1 VARVMRNDTA
11 LLLAL
16 REQVDA
22 LERRHDGLQGANVNT
37 WWLLSNGI
45 LVFFMQCG
53 FGMLEAGSV
62 SARSTQNILLKNL
75 MDTAISAIVWWSVG
89 HGIAYEGTNPFIG
102 VSSSAP
108 TIFFSQK
115 MMQEDADGWTTPGSE
130 SGYDW
135 AFFFF
140 QFTFAAAAATIV
152 SGAVAERARLLAY
165 LTYSTIITML
175 IFPVVVH
182 WVWSKHGFLSVR
194 SPDSVLGGSLDFAG
208 SGVVHLTGGTAAL
221 CGAYIIGPRHG
232 RFVAASDSVGGRRL
246 CSRLGNS
253 NPMPMP
259 GHSTVLQALGT
270 FILWMG
276 WYGFNAGSTLR
287 IDGSNISIA
296 ARIFSCTTLSASAGG
311 ITACL
316 LERVRGVGRQWD
328 VSTMCNGILSGLV
341 AITAGCASV
350 PPWSALVTGCLAG
363 ICYRVASHVMV
374 EHLSVDDPLD
384 AFAIHGVNGAW
395 GVLASAI
402 FSAEHYARQ
411 VTNDPGRSGG
421 LLYGGGR
428 LLGASVA
435 QVVCTVVWSGALS
448 TAMFASLRRLGVL
461 RVPTTTGVDVRAA
474 ADDGGR
480 DWDGAKLKAREP
492 YVEATDPRVEPRS
505 ATAPIP

>member
-1 VARVMRNDTA
+1 
-11 LLLAL
+11 
-16 REQVDA
+16 VDA
-22 LERRHDGLQGANVNT
+22 LERRNDALQGDNANT

-45 LVFFMQCG
+45 LIFFMQCG

-89 HGIAYEGTNPFIG
+89 HGIAYEGSNPFIG
-102 VSSSAP
+102 MSSSSP

-115 MMQEDADGWTTPGSE
+115 MMRDDADGWTTPNSKT
-130 SGYDW
+130 GYDW

-182 WVWSKHGFLSVR
+182 WVWSKHGFLSIQ

-221 CGAYIIGPRHG
+221 CGAYMIGPRHG
-232 RFVAASDSVGGRRL
+232 RFVSASDQSGGRRL
-246 CSRLGNS
+246 CTRLRNA

-287 IDGSNISIA
+287 ITGDNISIA
-296 ARIFSCTTLSASAGG
+296 ARIFSSTTLSAAAGG

-328 VSTMCNGILSGLV
+328 VATMCNGILSGLV
-341 AITAGCASV
+341 AITAGCATV
-350 PPWSALVTGCLAG
+350 PAWSALVIGCIAG
-363 ICYRVASHVMV
+363 ICYRVGSHVV
-374 EHLSVDDPLD
+374 LEHLAVDDPLD
-384 AFAIHGVNGAW
+384 ACAIHGANGAW

-402 FSAEHYARQ
+402 FSADYYVQQ
-411 VTNDPGRSGG
+411 VTGDPGRSGG
-421 LLYGGGR
+421 LLYGSGR
-428 LLGASVA
+428 LLGASVT
-435 QVVCTVVWSGALS
+435 QLVCTIAWSGTLS
-448 TAMFASLRRLGVL
+448 TAMFAMLRRLGVL
-461 RVPTTTGVDVRAA
+461 RVPTTTGVVTHAEGDSTAH
-474 ADDGGR
+474 
-480 DWDGAKLKAREP
+480 DWDGAKRQALEP
-492 YVEATDPRVEPRS
+492 YPHGVEPIS
-505 ATAPIP
+505 ATATAPSP